1 MTDNYEYRKSVIKQ
15 NDGDYSPFIDKQ
27 YNNYINDINN
37 GIYTN
42 SSLTLVNFDLGQ
54 IYNSA
59 KHTNPSDMFI
69 VIPITMVAAFST
81 GTALVN
87 PLPGS
92 SALCSLK
99 SNFLNL
105 IHQADISVQGK
116 TLESTQPYIN
126 VCKHFQL
133 ISEMSEN
140 DLKTLGHSVGFSP
153 VLDNPRAARYNPTQ
167 AGAATHSGNGL
178 CNNRP
183 FSSAS
188 EYQVASA
195 AATTINNIANPAIQH
210 KLSRYVDTSM
220 SLVQN
225 GIYGLGNTLMTPTN
239 LANEFRPYY
248 ETKSGY
254 MIWYDFAVIKLNHL
268 FESMDHIGLTQKL
281 DASLRLWLNTGTV
294 NVTVGSAGT
303 PANMSYSITPANNT
317 FSNTCPLLVHYEP
330 DNRIVPGTCAAIVAG
345 VYVAKPP
352 VTNFATI
359 NLQNSAA
366 SHPLQN
372 CRLYYSQIQMEV
384 EHALKYNNANK
395 YKKVIYRTFVTNN
408 YPATPAGGSFN
419 QLINSGVVHPTGVL
433 IVPFLGAVTGTNGG
447 LGDAQWKS
455 PFDTCPCTTSPV
467 SLTNLQVSVGGQN
480 VLQSTLQYGY
490 EHFLEQ
496 VNLAEQLTS
505 SDFGISTGLINQN
518 YWENSKWYWVNVE
531 RGNAA
536 DKLSGRN
543 INVSFINNS
552 NVPIEVMVFIFYSD
566 EIAINV
572 TNGLVTRHKN

>member
-1 MTDNYEYRKSVIKQ
+1 MSV
-15 NDGDYSPFIDKQ
+15 
-27 YNNYINDINN
+27 
-37 GIYTN
+37 
-42 SSLTLVNFDLGQ
+42 
-54 IYNSA
+54 
-59 KHTNPSDMFI
+59 
-69 VIPITMVAAFST
+69 
-81 GTALVN
+81 
-87 PLPGS
+87 
-92 SALCSLK
+92 
-99 SNFLNL
+99 
-105 IHQADISVQGK
+105 
-116 TLESTQPYIN
+116 
-126 VCKHFQL
+126 
-133 ISEMSEN
+133 
-140 DLKTLGHSVGFSP
+140 
-153 VLDNPRAARYNPTQ
+153 
-167 AGAATHSGNGL
+167 
-178 CNNRP
+178 
-183 FSSAS
+183 
-188 EYQVASA
+188 
-195 AATTINNIANPAIQH
+195 
-210 KLSRYVDTSM
+210 
-220 SLVQN
+220 VQN
-225 GIYGLGNTLMTPTN
+225 GIYGPATSNTLMTVNN
-239 LANEFRPYY
+239 LASEFRPYY

-281 DASLRLWLNTGTV
+281 DASLRIWLNCGTV
-294 NVTVGSAGT
+294 SVTVANAGT
-303 PANMSYSITPANNT
+303 PANMHYSITPANNT
-317 FSNTCPLLVHYEP
+317 FSNTCPLLVQYEAS
-330 DNRIVPGTCAAIVAG
+330 NKIVPTTCAAIVAG

-384 EHALKYNNANK
+384 EHALKYNAANK
-395 YKKVIYRTFVTNN
+395 NKKVIYRTFVTNN

-518 YWENSKWYWVNVE
+518 YWENSKWYYVNVE

-543 INVSFINNS
+543 INVSFTNNS
-552 NVPIEVMVFIFYSD
+552 NVPIETMIFIFYSD
-566 EIAINV
+566 EIAIDV

>member
-1 MTDNYEYRKSVIKQ
+1 MTDNYEYRKSVTKQ
-15 NDGDYSPFIDKQ
+15 DDGDYSPFVDKQ

-69 VIPITMVAAFST
+69 VIPISMVAAFST

-153 VLDNPRAARYNPTQ
+153 VLDNPRAARYNPVQ
-167 AGAATHSGNGL
+167 AGANGHSGNGL

-188 EYQVASA
+188 EYQTASA

-294 NVTVGSAGT
+294 NVTVANAGV
-303 PANMSYSITPANNT
+303 PATMHYSITPANNT
-317 FSNTCPLLVHYEP
+317 FSNTCPLLVNYEP
-330 DNRIVPGTCAAIVAG
+330 DNRIVPATCAAIVAG

-372 CRLYYSQIQMEV
+372 CRLYYSQIQMEP
-384 EHALKYNNANK
+384 EHALSYNNANK

-419 QLINSGVVHPTGVL
+419 QLINSGIVHPTGVL

-447 LGDAQWKS
+447 LGDVQWKS

-467 SLTNLQVSVGGQN
+467 SLTNLQVAVGGQN

-518 YWENSKWYWVNVE
+518 YWENSKWYYVNVE
-531 RGNAA
+531 RGNTA
-536 DKLSGRN
+536 DKLNGRN

>member
-1 MTDNYEYRKSVIKQ
+1 
-15 NDGDYSPFIDKQ
+15 
-27 YNNYINDINN
+27 
-37 GIYTN
+37 
-42 SSLTLVNFDLGQ
+42 
-54 IYNSA
+54 
-59 KHTNPSDMFI
+59 MFI

-81 GTALVN
+81 GSALVN

-140 DLKTLGHSVGFSP
+140 DLKTLGHSIGMSP
-153 VLDNPRAARYNPTQ
+153 VLDNPRAARYNPVQ

-183 FSSAS
+183 FSSVS
-188 EYQVASA
+188 EYQTASA

-254 MIWYDFAVIKLNHL
+254 MIWYDFGVIKLNHL

-317 FSNTCPLLVHYEP
+317 FSNTCPLLVNYEP
-330 DNRIVPGTCAAIVAG
+330 DNRIVPTTCAAIVAG

-372 CRLYYSQIQMEV
+372 CRLYYSQIQMEPQ
-384 EHALKYNNANK
+384 HAITYNNANK
-395 YKKVIYRTFVTNN
+395 NKKVIYRTFVTNN

-419 QLINSGVVHPTGVL
+419 QLINSGIVHPTGVL

-455 PFDTCPCTTSPV
+455 CFDTCPCTTSAV
-467 SLTNLQVSVGGQN
+467 SLTNLQVAVGGQN

-518 YWENSKWYWVNVE
+518 YWENSKWYYVNVE

-536 DKLSGRN
+536 DKLNGRN
-543 INVSFINNS
+543 INVSFTNNS
-552 NVPIEVMVFIFYSD
+552 NVPIEAMIFIFYSD
-566 EIAINV
+566 EIAIDV
-572 TNGLVTRHKN
+572 TTGLVTRHKN

>member
-1 MTDNYEYRKSVIKQ
+1 MTDNYEYRKSVTKQ
-15 NDGDYSPFIDKQ
+15 DDGDYSPFVDKQ

-195 AATTINNIANPAIQH
+195 AATTLNNIANPAIQH

-268 FESMDHIGLTQKL
+268 FESMDHM
-281 DASLRLWLNTGTV
+281 DSLRN
-294 NVTVGSAGT
+294 
-303 PANMSYSITPANNT
+303 
-317 FSNTCPLLVHYEP
+317 
-330 DNRIVPGTCAAIVAG
+330 
-345 VYVAKPP
+345 
-352 VTNFATI
+352 
-359 NLQNSAA
+359 
-366 SHPLQN
+366 
-372 CRLYYSQIQMEV
+372 
-384 EHALKYNNANK
+384 
-395 YKKVIYRTFVTNN
+395 
-408 YPATPAGGSFN
+408 
-419 QLINSGVVHPTGVL
+419 
-433 IVPFLGAVTGTNGG
+433 
-447 LGDAQWKS
+447 
-455 PFDTCPCTTSPV
+455 
-467 SLTNLQVSVGGQN
+467 
-480 VLQSTLQYGY
+480 
-490 EHFLEQ
+490 
-496 VNLAEQLTS
+496 
-505 SDFGISTGLINQN
+505 
-518 YWENSKWYWVNVE
+518 
-531 RGNAA
+531 
-536 DKLSGRN
+536 
-543 INVSFINNS
+543 
-552 NVPIEVMVFIFYSD
+552 
-566 EIAINV
+566 
-572 TNGLVTRHKN
+572 